1 MQTAFLPQYQHRF
14 PVWGAC
20 LCSSSCCVHQKQ
32 AENKNAQNG
41 LNYNSIL
48 TFTKGWIKINLFPF
62 LYLFLFE
69 LLKYANNPTQKVLT
83 VLSRSPSPQMLGS
96 IGWQSRPSAWVQ
108 VGQWRRTSQWKVVW
122 ERLKKFRS
130 HFSSFQIIFL
140 KLINNSLR
148 KYKGN

>member
-1 MQTAFLPQYQHRF
+1 MASLTAKYNANSFSPTISAPLSCLRRLSMFLI
-14 PVWGAC
+14 V
-20 LCSSSCCVHQKQ
+20 LCTSEASWKQ
-32 AENKNAQNG
+32 NAWNG

-48 TFTKGWIKINLFPF
+48 TFTKGWIKTNLFPF

-130 HFSSFQIIFL
+130 HFSSFQII
-140 KLINNSLR
+140 
-148 KYKGN
+148 YKAPS